1 MNFVHELV
9 EEDYSLDQQTSKKGR
24 VYVDDEGNKY
34 PSITTVLSILNKDA
48 IIAWRKRV
56 GEEEANKIS
65 TRAATRG
72 TKVHDMI
79 ERYVLNEDPGEPD
92 LISLS
97 NFNDVKPIID
107 NSLSKVYAT
116 EKRMFSKHL
125 GVAGTVD
132 CVGVWNGQDSI
143 IDWKTSA
150 KFKKKEWISNYFMQC
165 SAYAIMWEERTGVP
179 IKQLV
184 VCIAGDAGAQVF
196 VEDRDNWTE
205 DLINTISEYNRRKNG
220 K

>member
-1 MNFVHELV
+1 MFEQELV
-9 EEDYSLDQQTSKKGR
+9 TEDYSLDQQTSKKGR

-34 PSITTVLSILNKDA
+34 PSITTVLSILNKEA

-65 TRAATRG
+65 TRAAVRG

-92 LISLS
+92 LISVS
-97 NFNDVKPIID
+97 NFKEVKPIID
-107 NSLSKVYAT
+107 ENLSKVYAT

-132 CVGVWNGQDSI
+132 CVGVWNGKDSI

-150 KFKKKEWISNYFMQC
+150 KWKKKEWISNYFMQC
-165 SAYAIMWEERTGVP
+165 SAYAIMWEERTGRP
-179 IKQLV
+179 ITQLV
-184 VCIAGDAGAQVF
+184 VCIAGDMGPQIF
-196 VEDRDNWTE
+196 VEHRDNWDKE
-205 DLINTISEYNRRKNG
+205 LISVIKRYKEK

>member
-1 MNFVHELV
+1 MFQHELV
-9 EEDYSLDQQTSKKGR
+9 NEDYSLDQQTSKKGR

-34 PSITTVLSILNKDA
+34 PSITTVLSILNKEA
-48 IIAWRKRV
+48 ILAWRKRV

-92 LISLS
+92 LISTS
-97 NFNDVKPIID
+97 NFKEVKPIID
-107 NSLSKVYAT
+107 QNLSKVYAT

-132 CVGVWNGQDSI
+132 CVGVWNGKDSI

-150 KFKKKEWISNYFMQC
+150 KWKKKEWISNYFMQA
-165 SAYAIMWEERTGVP
+165 SAYAIMWEERTGRP
-179 IKQLV
+179 ITQLV
-184 VCIAGDAGAQVF
+184 VCIAGDMGPQVF
-196 VEDRDNWTE
+196 VEHRDNWDKE
-205 DLINTISEYNRRKNG
+205 LISVIKRYKERK
-220 K
+220 

>member
-205 DLINTISEYNRRKNG
+205 DLINTISEYNRRKND

>member
-1 MNFVHELV
+1 MFQQEIVN
-9 EEDYSLDQQTSKKGR
+9 EDYSLDQQTSKKGR

-34 PSITTVLSILNKDA
+34 PSITTVLSILNKEA

-92 LISLS
+92 LISTS
-97 NFNDVKPIID
+97 NFKEVKPIID
-107 NSLSKVYAT
+107 QNLSKVYAT

-132 CVGVWNGQDSI
+132 CVGVWDGKDSI

-150 KFKKKEWISNYFMQC
+150 KWKKKEWISNYFMQA
-165 SAYAIMWEERTGVP
+165 SAYAIMWEERTGRP
-179 IKQLV
+179 ITQLV
-184 VCIAGDAGAQVF
+184 VCIAGDMGPQVF
-196 VEDRDNWTE
+196 VEHRDNWDKE
-205 DLINTISEYNRRKNG
+205 LISVIKRYKERK
-220 K
+220 